1 MEEDCLVCYGE
12 GKYCVSAECGKH
24 FFCEDCI
31 QMSLE
36 AVLDQG
42 QFPAFCPMCRA
53 DAMGDAD
60 KLTGTIGEREHSFL
74 SNEREVPG

>member
-1 MEEDCLVCYGE
+1 
-12 GKYCVSAECGKH
+12 
-24 FFCEDCI
+24 
-31 QMSLE
+31 MSLE

-60 KLTGTIGEREHSFL
+60 RLTGAIGEREHSFL
-74 SNEREVPG
+74 AIAGEVSSGVDR